1 MMREMR
7 GLGVLVAAALAPAA
21 CARTAPAP
29 VPTPTPATASVAT
42 AAVDTPAAPR
52 VAVDRSRPPE
62 LGPPPSL
69 RLPPV
74 ETRTL
79 SNGLTL
85 YIVEQHELPLVD
97 LVLLVKSG
105 SEADP
110 AGRAGLA
117 TLVADM
123 LMEGTTSRTGL
134 EVADQAAYL
143 GIELDAGATWDA
155 SRVTLHAPTAQLDSA
170 LALFA
175 DVALHPRFAVADL
188 ERLRKERL
196 TTLIQLRDR
205 PSAIADQAFASIV
218 FGAGHAYGRSTLGTE
233 ATTRAITRADLQR
246 FYAQHYRPNNAALLV
261 VGDVDPDA
269 VSGTLERLV
278 GAWKPAPVPESAV
291 GSAPAPRPTTVY
303 LIDKPGAPQSS
314 IRIGG
319 IGVPRSTP
327 DYFAIQVMNT
337 ILGGSFTS
345 RLNQN
350 LREVHGYTYGA
361 GSGFG
366 MRREAGPFVARA
378 EVTGTKTDSSLV
390 QFLKELNAIR
400 DDTVPTA
407 ELEKAKRYIQLG
419 LPADFETT
427 RDVASQ
433 LVPVVLY
440 GLPLDYY
447 GGYIER
453 VGRVTQADVQ
463 RVARRYIDPA
473 HLTIVVVGDRKS
485 IEPGVRALN
494 AGAVEVR
501 AAAGAAR

>member
-7 GLGVLVAAALAPAA
+7 GLGVLVAAALTPAA

-29 VPTPTPATASVAT
+29 PPTPATASVAA

-52 VAVDRSRPPE
+52 AAVDRSRPPE

-79 SNGLTL
+79 SNGLKL
-85 YIVEQHELPLVD
+85 YIVEQHELPLAD

-110 AGRAGLA
+110 AGRTGLA

-143 GIELDAGATWDA
+143 GIDLDAGATWDA

-205 PSAIADQAFASIV
+205 PPAIADLAFASIV
-218 FGAGHAYGRSTLGTE
+218 FGPAHAYGRPTIGTE

-246 FYAQHYRPNNAALLV
+246 FYARHYRPNNAALIV

-269 VSGTLERLV
+269 VAGTLERLL
-278 GAWKPAPVPESAV
+278 GAWKAAPVPASAV

-319 IGVPRSTP
+319 IGAPRSTP

-337 ILGGSFTS
+337 ILGGAFTS

-447 GGYIER
+447 GGYIES
-453 VGRVTQADVQ
+453 VGRITQADVQ
-463 RVARRYIDPA
+463 RVARRSIDPA
-473 HLTIVVVGDRKS
+473 HLAIVVVGDRKS

-494 AGAVEVR
+494 AGTVEVR
-501 AAAGAAR
+501 AAGGATR